1 MAKTDTPWVVCY
13 HKENEKGYT
22 PVATPE
28 TAADMAQE
36 LERHGFDASITCVFD
51 SNVYETHPNFKPKGK
66 DMTYP
71 RQAALIIHHTED
83 DRQIKRVTFQTEEE
97 RNNFVLDMPTNQ
109 YLIED
114 DEVAI
119 ERALDFDATPADD
132 RSIFELMGEMNQLA
146 ADIFEPGK
154 STADFLKEETEKKN

>member
-28 TAADMAQE
+28 TAAHMAQE
-36 LERHGFDASITCVFD
+36 LESHGFDASI
-51 SNVYETHPNFKPKGK
+51 
-66 DMTYP
+66 
-71 RQAALIIHHTED
+71 I
-83 DRQIKRVTFQTEEE
+83 FQTEEA
-97 RNNFVLDMPTNQ
+97 RNNFLLDMPTNQ

-119 ERALDFDATPADD
+119 ERALDFDATPADN

-154 STADFLKEETEKKN
+154 STVDFLKEEAEKKN